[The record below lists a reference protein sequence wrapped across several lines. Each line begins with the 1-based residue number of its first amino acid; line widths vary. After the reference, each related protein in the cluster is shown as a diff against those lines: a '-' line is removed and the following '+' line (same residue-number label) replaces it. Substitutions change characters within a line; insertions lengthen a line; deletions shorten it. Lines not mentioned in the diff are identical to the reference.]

1 MIRHNLSTWMTQ
13 IEVGFNVIKHSTRH
27 KLVFFFSSENF
38 GNDFILTYI
47 CVMVICQIG
56 NQV

>member
-27 KLVFFFSSENF
+27 KLVFFPSENF
-38 GNDFILTYI
+38 ENNFILTYI